1 MRASPVF
8 FDERGGALM
17 LVHIVKVGPLED
29 GTSLYVP
36 IGEDPD
42 SGAPTDLDPV
52 RADTDVEG
60 LRRILTQR
68 TTETLV
74 CAVELK
80 EAAASLHLPSAEL
93 PAEVEGTRV
102 QIAIDNAQ
110 NHELDQVENPR
121 SLLRLMVA
129 TREFLES
136 KIATRWPP
144 GHTFMVRLDG
154 DRRDEFGGWI
164 TTTPELTVN
173 LLIGTHTDV
182 RSIAGVPGDQQR
194 ERLSRLDHV
203 SVSLVSPPPY
213 ALEPIRAFYGIEA
226 MPKLTKVA
234 KTNKV
239 LPSDEDALVAAGV
252 MSALARFDKVMGMVD
267 SVTATAGRTVRT
279 YVVAVPPVVAPT
291 LPDEVRIRYETG
303 NAHAPTGIGSICID
317 VHYDDSVR
325 LINERHGKQRV
336 WLAWL
341 EPTFAPAFAGATS
354 EAGFPGSPSVRIA
367 PAGASSFAVSVRA
380 DDGTIQYASGFLSPE
395 YGPVSRLFMRLVGQI
410 SGDAVLGFLPDSETT
425 FVRDVVET

>member
-1 MRASPVF
+1 
-8 FDERGGALM
+8 M
-17 LVHIVKVGPLED
+17 LVHIFKVGPLED
-29 GTSLYVP
+29 GMSLYVP
-36 IGEDPD
+36 IGGDPK
-42 SGAPTDLDPV
+42 SGAPTNLDPV
-52 RADTDVEG
+52 RADSDVEG
-60 LRRILTQR
+60 LRRILTRR

-74 CAVELK
+74 CALELK

-93 PAEVEGTRV
+93 PAEVEGMRV
-102 QIAIDNAQ
+102 QVAIDNAQ

-121 SLLRLMVA
+121 SLLRLMMA

-136 KIATRWPP
+136 KIATRWLP

-164 TTTPELTVN
+164 MTTPEPTVN

-182 RSIAGVPGDQQR
+182 RSIAGVPGEHQR

-203 SVSLVSPPPY
+203 SVSLVSPPSY
-213 ALEPIRAFYGIEA
+213 ALEPIRAFYGIEV

-234 KTNKV
+234 KASKV

-252 MSALARFDKVMGMVD
+252 MSALARFAKVTGMVE
-267 SVTATAGRTVRT
+267 SVTTTPGRTVRT
-279 YVVAVPPVVAPT
+279 YVVAVPPVAART

-303 NAHAPTGIGSICID
+303 NAHAPIGIGSICID

-325 LINERHGKQRV
+325 LLNDRHGKQRV

-341 EPTFAPAFAGATS
+341 EPAFAPAFARAAT
-354 EAGFPGSPSVRIA
+354 EAGFPISPSVRIA
-367 PAGASSFAVSVRA
+367 PAGSTSFAVSVRS
-380 DDGTIQYASGFLSPE
+380 DDGTIQYASGFPSPE
-395 YGPVSRLFMRLVGQI
+395 YGPVSILFMRIVGQI
-410 SGDAVLGFLPDSETT
+410 SGDAVLGFLPESETT
-425 FVRDVVET
+425 FVRDVTET